1 MTSLTVTGVVIM
13 GAVTDAVNAEIH
25 QLGVEPVSP
34 GLSELATSLAQSVD
48 EAEAPTARAVAAREL
63 RAVMA
68 DLRRLAPVA
77 AKGDA
82 VDDIAEQRAKRR
94 AAARAAGD

>member
-1 MTSLTVTGVVIM
+1 M
-13 GAVTDAVNAEIH
+13 GAVTDGVNAEIH
-25 QLGVEPVSP
+25 QLGVESVSP

-48 EAEAPTARAVAAREL
+48 EADAPTARAVAAREL

>member
-1 MTSLTVTGVVIM
+1 M
-13 GAVTDAVNAEIH
+13 GAVTDAINAEIE

-34 GLSELATSLAQSVD
+34 GLAELASSLAQSVD
-48 EAEAPTARAVAAREL
+48 DAEAPTARAVAAREL

-82 VDDIAEQRAKRR
+82 VDDIATQREKRR
-94 AAARAAGD
+94 EAARQHAAGG